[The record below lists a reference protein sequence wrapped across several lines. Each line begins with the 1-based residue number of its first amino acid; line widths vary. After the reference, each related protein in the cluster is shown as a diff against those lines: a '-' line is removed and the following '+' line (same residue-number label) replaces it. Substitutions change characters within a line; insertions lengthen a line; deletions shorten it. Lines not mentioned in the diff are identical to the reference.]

1 MKHSVLQPLTQAL
14 LQQQYT
20 VTCAES
26 CTGGLLAAAL
36 TEYAGS
42 SAWFNMGFTTYS
54 NQAKQQLLGV
64 RQATLDHHGAVSA
77 ETVQE
82 MAAGA
87 LAAAAADF
95 ALSISGI
102 AGPGGGSEAK
112 PVGTVWFG
120 LAQRSLDPSQPAI
133 HSEARM
139 HLFTGNREQVRA
151 QAVVAALHWLLEV
164 ISPNHS
170 K

>member
-1 MKHSVLQPLTQAL
+1 MKHDVLKALTQQ
-14 LQQQYT
+14 LQQHQYT

-26 CTGGLLAAAL
+26 CSGGLLAAAL

-64 RQATLDHHGAVSA
+64 SPDTLAQHGAVSA
-77 ETVQE
+77 PTVME
-82 MAAGA
+82 MATGA
-87 LAAAAADF
+87 LLTAEADF

-102 AGPGGGSEAK
+102 AGPSGGSDAK

-120 LAQRSLDPSQPAI
+120 LASKQGSVQ
-133 HSEARM
+133 ART
-139 HLFTGNREQVRA
+139 HLFTGDRTQIREQ
-151 QAVVAALHWLLEV
+151 AVFFALEWLLTV
-164 ISPNHS
+164 LNNHHNQ
-170 K
+170 